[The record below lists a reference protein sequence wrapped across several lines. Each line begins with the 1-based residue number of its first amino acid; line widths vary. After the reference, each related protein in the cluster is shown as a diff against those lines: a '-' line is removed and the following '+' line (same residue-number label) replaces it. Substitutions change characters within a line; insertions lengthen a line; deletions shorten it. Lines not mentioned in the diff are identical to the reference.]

1 MRHLKEISRLEAFSD
16 AVFAFALT
24 LLVVSLEVPSSYAEL
39 MNILRGFVP
48 FACTFALVTW
58 IWYEHNKFFRRYGM
72 EDPFT
77 VFSNGI
83 LLFLVLIFVY
93 PLKFMATMVFARFG
107 IGAPIAS
114 IQIANQDIPTLMA
127 VYSLGFV
134 VLFMSFAL
142 LYWHAWRRRD
152 ALGLTEEERVML
164 KSALGHHVISIS
176 IGLAS
181 VVLALT
187 LPARWS
193 WLAGPWYALMGPLH
207 GWWGVRSQARVE
219 QLRAARAAGVRAT
232 LLLVALAAPAF
243 AQPTQ
248 APATPRQRLD
258 SAIERITRS
267 VNATWGIYAKSIET
281 GEEIAIDAD
290 RQMDTMSV
298 IKIPLMVE
306 AFQQIKD
313 GKFTLADKYTLTKED
328 ILPGTGIMRS
338 LDSGAVLTVKDLI
351 TLMIIVSDN
360 TATDVLY
367 RKVGGVEAVNRR
379 MDALG
384 LPKTRAPAPSRA
396 WFDALRASPSAA
408 EFHRAA
414 KTPYGLSTP
423 REIGLLLERM
433 ERGTLVD
440 KAASDEML
448 QILRGQVYRS
458 RIPRLVSGFRI
469 PHKTG
474 DFLPYIA
481 NDVGVLESQGATV
494 VLSVFTANHF
504 GSGDTIEEAIGR
516 LSAEIA
522 SYFSYGRR

>member
-16 AVFAFALT
+16 AVFAFGLT
-24 LLVVSLEVPSSYAEL
+24 LLVVSLEVPSSYTEL

-48 FACTFALVTW
+48 FACSFAIVTW

-77 VFSNGI
+77 VFINGI
-83 LLFLVLIFVY
+83 LLFLVLLYIY

-107 IGAPIAS
+107 IGARDVVIA
-114 IQIANQDIPTLMA
+114 IENRQLPMLMV

-134 VLFMSFAL
+134 VLFGSFAV
-142 LYWHAWRRRD
+142 LYAHAWRQRD
-152 ALGLTEEERVML
+152 ALGLTEEERMML
-164 KSALGHHVISIS
+164 KSSLGHHLISIS
-176 IGLAS
+176 VGLAS
-181 VVLALT
+181 VAIALL
-187 LPARWS
+187 LPPRWA
-193 WLAGPWYALMGPLH
+193 WTAGPLYFLMGPLH
-207 GWWGVRSQARVE
+207 GAWGYRSGLRLE
-219 QLRAARAAGVRAT
+219 RFRAARAGAGVAV
-232 LLLVALAAPAF
+232 LLAALAVPAA
-243 AQPTQ
+243 AQPQT
-248 APATPRQRLD
+248 PSTPRQRLD
-258 SAIERITRS
+258 SAIERIVRS

-306 AFQQIKD
+306 VFQQIKD
-313 GKFTLADKYTLTKED
+313 GKFALTDKYTLTAAD
-328 ILPGTGIMRS
+328 VLPGTGVMRS
-338 LDSGAVLTVKDLI
+338 LDPGAVLTVKDLI

-367 RKVGGVEAVNRR
+367 RMVGGVEAVNRR
-379 MDALG
+379 MVALG

-396 WFDALRASPSAA
+396 WFDALRAAPSAA

-440 KAASDEML
+440 KSASEQML
-448 QILRGQVYRS
+448 QIMRGQVYRS

-474 DFLPYIA
+474 DFLPYIG
-481 NDVGVLESQGATV
+481 NDVGVLETAGTTV
-494 VLSVFTANHF
+494 ILSVFTANHF
-504 GSGDTIEEAIGR
+504 GGGDALEESIGR
-516 LSAEIA
+516 VAAEIA
-522 SYFSYGRR
+522 AYFTYGRKP

>member
-107 IGAPIAS
+107 IGAPISS
-114 IQIANQDIPTLMA
+114 IQIDNQDIPTLMA

-142 LYWHAWRRRD
+142 LYLHAWRRRD
-152 ALGLTEEERVML
+152 ALGLTDEERVML
-164 KSALGHHVISIS
+164 KSSLGHHVISIS

-181 VVLALT
+181 VVLALA

-193 WLAGPWYALMGPLH
+193 WLAGPLYGLMGPLH
-207 GWWGVRSQARVE
+207 GWWGHRSHARVE
-219 QLRAARAAGVRAT
+219 RLRAARAAGAGAL
-232 LLLVALAAPAF
+232 LLLVALATPAF
-243 AQPTQ
+243 AQPAQ
-248 APATPRQRLD
+248 APASPRQRLD
-258 SAIERITRS
+258 SALERIVRS

-281 GEEIAIDAD
+281 GEEIAVDAD

-313 GKFTLADKYTLTKED
+313 GRFTLADKYTLTKED
-328 ILPGTGIMRS
+328 VLPGTGIMRS
-338 LDSGAVLTVKDLI
+338 LDPGAVLTVKDLI

-396 WFDALRASPSAA
+396 WFDALRAAPSAA

-440 KAASDEML
+440 KPASDEML

-481 NDVGVLESQGATV
+481 NDVGVLESQGTTV